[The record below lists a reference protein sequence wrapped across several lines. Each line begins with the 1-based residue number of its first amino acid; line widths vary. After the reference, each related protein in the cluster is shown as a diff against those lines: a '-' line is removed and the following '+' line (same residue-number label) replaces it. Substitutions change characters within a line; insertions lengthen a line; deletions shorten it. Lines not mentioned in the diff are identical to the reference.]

1 MSITRMTTLGFP
13 VLALGLSIIAFFVPA
28 PFLPM
33 KGLIL
38 PFLIAIMF
46 GMGVT
51 LTVEDFKRVFLRPL
65 PIGVGVFLQ
74 FGVMPLMALLVSR
87 LLDLP
92 LDLTVGM
99 VLVGSVAGG
108 TASNV
113 ITYLAGGDV
122 ALSISMTLVST
133 MASVALTPLLT
144 LFYVGQTV
152 PVPALQMAISI
163 AKIVVIPVT
172 LGVTLNTFL
181 PESIMTK
188 VRPISP
194 IFSVVA
200 ICIIIAVIIA
210 LNQQRIATLGPLVA
224 LAVML
229 HNALGLSFG
238 YGLSKIF
245 RFDEKTCRT
254 IAIEVGMQNSGLAVK
269 LASTY
274 FTSLAA
280 LPGAIFSI
288 WHNLSGS
295 ALAGLWGM
303 RDARK

>member
-1 MSITRMTTLGFP
+1 MTIVGFP
-13 VLALGLSIIAFFVPA
+13 VLALSLSIFAFFVPA
-28 PFLPM
+28 PFLPL
-33 KGLIL
+33 KGLII

-51 LTVEDFKRVFLRPL
+51 LTVDDFKRVLARPL
-65 PIGVGVFLQ
+65 PIGIGTLLQ
-74 FGVMPLMALLVSR
+74 FGVMPLMALLVSK

-92 LDLTVGM
+92 LELTVGM

-133 MASVALTPLLT
+133 MASVLMTPLLT
-144 LFYVGQTV
+144 LLYVGQTV
-152 PVPALQMAISI
+152 PVPAMQMAISI

-181 PESIMTK
+181 PDSIMSK
-188 VRPISP
+188 VRPVSP
-194 IFSVVA
+194 VLSVVA
-200 ICIIIAVIIA
+200 ISIIIAVIIA
-210 LNQQRIATLGPLVA
+210 LNEQRIATLGPLVA

-229 HNALGLSFG
+229 HNASGLAWG
-238 YGLSKIF
+238 YYISKLMK
-245 RFDEKTCRT
+245 FDEKTCRT

-295 ALAGLWGM
+295 ALAGLWG
-303 RDARK
+303 KTK